1 MTMNGGTEIPPLD
14 DATDIARRTPR
25 SRRTLADVRNWAGFA
40 LLLVGAL
47 AALCAVIATVV
58 GATGVGAACAV
69 LAAAAIGAGIGM
81 IVALNNRRRRTV
93 R

>member
-14 DATDIARRTPR
+14 DATDIARRTEPR
-25 SRRTLADVRNWAGFA
+25 PRRTLAEVRNWAGFA
-40 LLLVGAL
+40 LLLVGAI

-58 GATGVGAACAV
+58 GATGVGAGCAV

-81 IVALNNRRRRTV
+81 IVALNRRRRTV